1 MLLWNSLSINIIDG
15 LLIVGKSQMETMIFG
30 ISLSKYRVL
39 WPIEILYIYNRDHT
53 KYERE
58 TGDTSTIND
67 LVTKQYEDLP
77 YPEFSSLNM
86 LNEERHY
93 NVSTESDPSVI
104 FPTDTLEKHNHYLH
118 RGNQNFR

>member
-1 MLLWNSLSINIIDG
+1 M
-15 LLIVGKSQMETMIFG
+15 
-30 ISLSKYRVL
+30 
-39 WPIEILYIYNRDHT
+39 
-53 KYERE
+53 E